1 MKNNIGI
8 VCHVDFGK
16 TTITDL
22 AMQKAAELQN
32 EVVVLEEKNK
42 MQFDREVVIPI
53 TAIPDSMDRY
63 EEPKF
68 IDLKPFYHRFSKN
81 HKKEEKM
88 TYNELQEELKAL
100 TVLHRINIDNV
111 HKKYAAAN
119 NPYKVG
125 DEFTDHIGTI
135 VIKSIFYDTSAIS
148 GSACVYEG
156 NILNK
161 SGKLSNK
168 IRKAW

>member
-88 TYNELQEELKAL
+88 NESLKL
-100 TVLHRINIDNV
+100 KCEKCGCDYEKPSV
-111 HKKYAAAN
+111 YAE
-119 NPYKVG
+119 YLSKVNG
-125 DEFTDHIGTI
+125 
-135 VIKSIFYDTSAIS
+135 SLNIFYKWYLSFCDKCRREKELEALERLP
-148 GSACVYEG
+148 V
-156 NILNK
+156 ILE
-161 SGKLSNK
+161 SLSLNSQHD
-168 IRKAW
+168 